1 MMAFSGQEEAMKKA
15 RFSEEQMVRIQ
26 REVDAGTVADAARK
40 HGISQ
45 VDDRP
50 LARAVWAA

>member
-1 MMAFSGQEEAMKKA
+1 MKKA